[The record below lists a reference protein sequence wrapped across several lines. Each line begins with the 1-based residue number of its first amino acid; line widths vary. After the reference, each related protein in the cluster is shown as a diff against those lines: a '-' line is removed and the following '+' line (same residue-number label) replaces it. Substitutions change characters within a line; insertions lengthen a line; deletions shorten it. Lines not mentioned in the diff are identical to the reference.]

1 MLVETRPAGGNDGNQ
16 HHRDLIVSDWK
27 PFNKNTLH
35 GFFTIITPSGLRI
48 RDCTLHERDGNPW
61 VKFSTKPWSKS
72 DGSASYTPLIDFVTD
87 EIRKS
92 FQQQALVALDE
103 LFADGATPDA
113 R

>member
-1 MLVETRPAGGNDGNQ
+1 M
-16 HHRDLIVSDWK
+16 
-27 PFNKNTLH
+27 
-35 GFFTIITPSGLRI
+35 
-48 RDCTLHERDGNPW
+48 
-61 VKFSTKPWSKS
+61 KFSTKPWSKS
-72 DGSASYTPLIDFVTD
+72 DGSTSYTPLIDFVTD